1 MLIPDCIRGAT
12 SSPVTYDL
20 ATAWPLCLVMD
31 MCHLPS
37 TVVSTQD
44 RAFCIHHAVR
54 NHGLEK
60 EAGLL
65 AYFWSSPSSTITRF
79 CKPLAS
85 SISSGLML
93 DCALEFR
100 EITCINVPK
109 TSLPISLLAVKD
121 ANTVEECVESDAS
134 LQRRAS
140 ASLIKHALLNPQAQ
154 GHGSTNI
161 QELFWWTHQNA
172 KKYC

>member
-1 MLIPDCIRGAT
+1 MSIPDCIRGA
-12 SSPVTYDL
+12 SSPPVTDDL
-20 ATAWPLCLVMD
+20 AMASPCTI
-31 MCHLPS
+31 HH
-37 TVVSTQD
+37 VVATTQE
-44 RAFCIHHAVR
+44 RAFCIHHAVC

-60 EAGLL
+60 EASLL

-85 SISSGLML
+85 SISSGLTL

-100 EITCINVPK
+100 EISCINVPR

-134 LQRRAS
+134 LQRRDS
-140 ASLIKHALLNPQAQ
+140 ASLIKHALWNPQAQ
-154 GHGSTNI
+154 GHESTNI
-161 QELFWWTHQNA
+161 QEFFWWTHQNVT
-172 KKYC
+172 KYC